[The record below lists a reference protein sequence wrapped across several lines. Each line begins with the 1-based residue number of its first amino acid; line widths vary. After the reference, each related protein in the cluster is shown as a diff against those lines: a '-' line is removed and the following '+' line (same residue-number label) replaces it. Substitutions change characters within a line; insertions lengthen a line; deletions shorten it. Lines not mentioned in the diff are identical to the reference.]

1 MDSWEIWFYVV
12 SIAQSMGCAWIYS
25 LFQKRAYKK
34 DIRSRHSYVLL
45 GMLLAKEEK
54 LPYYFSGSREE
65 GIGETYLRLPEGII
79 KVFSWGVD
87 GFAISLVGAVKVDD
101 MLASKAREFCKE
113 LNAKENRVRYSVGFD
128 PIVSETCFT
137 ITCNFEEEADGDGE
151 DAAEYYILSY
161 AKTYLIP
168 KQQELQMAWE
178 HRMEE
183 LKKEKV

>member
-1 MDSWEIWFYVV
+1 MDSWEIWFCVV

-54 LPYYFSGSREE
+54 LPCYFSGSREE

-101 MLASKAREFCKE
+101 MLASMSSTLTAPTSEM
-113 LNAKENRVRYSVGFD
+113 AKPSTPQE
-128 PIVSETCFT
+128 
-137 ITCNFEEEADGDGE
+137 
-151 DAAEYYILSY
+151 
-161 AKTYLIP
+161 KTFMIP
-168 KQQELQMAWE
+168 SGNL
-178 HRMEE
+178 R
-183 LKKEKV
+183 

>member
-1 MDSWEIWFYVV
+1 MDSWEIWFCVA
-12 SIAQSMGCAWIYS
+12 SLAQSMGCAWIYS

-65 GIGETYLRLPEGII
+65 GIGETYIRLPEGII

-101 MLASKAREFCKE
+101 MLASKAC
-113 LNAKENRVRYSVGFD
+113 
-128 PIVSETCFT
+128 
-137 ITCNFEEEADGDGE
+137 
-151 DAAEYYILSY
+151 
-161 AKTYLIP
+161 
-168 KQQELQMAWE
+168 
-178 HRMEE
+178 
-183 LKKEKV
+183 